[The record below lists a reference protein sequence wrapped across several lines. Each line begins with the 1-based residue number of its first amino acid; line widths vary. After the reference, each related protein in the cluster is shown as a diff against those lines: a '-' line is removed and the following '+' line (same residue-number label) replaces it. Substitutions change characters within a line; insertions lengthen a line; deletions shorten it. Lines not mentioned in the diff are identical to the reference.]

1 MSGVTLTEFAAILG
15 ADKVMREPE
24 RFLIRQIKSGK
35 IRARKVGRHWVMT
48 EADVEFALEAFG
60 NAIKPEAPPVEVV
73 NGLSSGSAR
82 RRLAVAG

>member
-1 MSGVTLTEFAAILG
+1 MSGKTLAEFAAILG
-15 ADKVMREPE
+15 ADKVMKEPE
-24 RFLIRQIKSGK
+24 RYLIRQIKSGK

-48 EADVEFALEAFG
+48 EADVEFALEVFG
-60 NAIKPEAPPVEVV
+60 NTVKAETPPAV